1 MIVKDISFA
10 SVEDNILYDENLF
23 ECAET
28 GLGGETLRFWEM
40 PSFCIVLG
48 RVSKEPLEVKKD
60 EAAKDD
66 VNIVRR
72 MSGGGTVLL
81 GPGCLNYSLI
91 LSFADRPE
99 LKDIKKSYEYILG
112 NICDSFQ
119 NIGIKAEFEP
129 LSDMAIGARKFS
141 GNAQWRKKKFMLHHG
156 TILYDFPIEK
166 TERYLKMPPEEP
178 PYRRG
183 RSHSEFLCNAGAKA
197 AEIKKAIEKAF
208 TAKQAV
214 GHTLSAPYR

>member
-10 SVEDNILYDENLF
+10 SVEDNILYDENLL

-28 GLGGETLRFWEM
+28 GLGDETLRFWET

-48 RVSKEPLEVKKD
+48 RVSKETLDVKKEKAIRD
-60 EAAKDD
+60 GVK
-66 VNIVRR
+66 VVRR

-91 LSFADRPE
+91 LSLSNRPE

-112 NICDSFQ
+112 NICDSFK
-119 NIGIKAEFEP
+119 NIGIKAKFEP
-129 LSDMAIGARKFS
+129 LSDITIGGKKFS
-141 GNAQWRKKKFMLHHG
+141 GNSQWRKKNFMLHHG
-156 TILYDFPIEK
+156 TILHDFPIDKIEK
-166 TERYLKMPPEEP
+166 YLKMPAEEP
-178 PYRRG
+178 PYRKG

-197 AEIKKAIEKAF
+197 MDIKKVIEKAF
-208 TAKQAV
+208 TTEV
-214 GHTLSAPYR
+214 IRI